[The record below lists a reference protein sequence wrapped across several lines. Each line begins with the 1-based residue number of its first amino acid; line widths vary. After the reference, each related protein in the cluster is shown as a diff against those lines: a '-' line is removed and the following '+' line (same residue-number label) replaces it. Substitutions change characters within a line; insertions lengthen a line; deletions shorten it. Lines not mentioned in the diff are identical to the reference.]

1 MNRLFPDIF
10 AIVISLLLIVVYYLH
25 LYVRSRRHPG
35 STIQAVNHQ
44 ARSLWVAAVMST
56 PGKDIMAVQTL
67 RNFEMAATFKAST
80 AVLLIIGTLTLSAQS
95 QNLAQS
101 WHLLGHDGPHTQDWW
116 VVKVICLLAA
126 LIVAFFSFSMSI
138 RNLNHV
144 LFMLALT
151 SEDAQGALAPERVAR
166 RLNQAGS
173 FYTVGMRAYLAAVP
187 LVFWLFGPLFLLM
200 ATIGLVGV
208 LYYMDRNPD
217 IGQSL

>member
-1 MNRLFPDIF
+1 MNRISPDIL
-10 AIVISLLLIVVYYLH
+10 AIIISTSLIAAYYLYLTIH
-25 LYVRSRRHPG
+25 SRRHPG
-35 STIQAVNHQ
+35 STIQAVNQ
-44 ARSLWVAAVMST
+44 EARSLWVATVMKT

-95 QNLAQS
+95 ENLAQT
-101 WHLLGHDGPHTQDWW
+101 WHLLGQDGPQTQEWW
-116 VVKVICLLAA
+116 VVKVMCLLTA
-126 LIVAFFSFSMSI
+126 LIIAFFAFSMSI

-151 SEDAQGALAPERVAR
+151 PDDAKGALAPERVAR

-187 LVFWLFGPLFLLM
+187 LVFWLFGPLFLVV

-208 LYYMDRNPD
+208 LYYMDRSPLSGN
-217 IGQSL
+217 I